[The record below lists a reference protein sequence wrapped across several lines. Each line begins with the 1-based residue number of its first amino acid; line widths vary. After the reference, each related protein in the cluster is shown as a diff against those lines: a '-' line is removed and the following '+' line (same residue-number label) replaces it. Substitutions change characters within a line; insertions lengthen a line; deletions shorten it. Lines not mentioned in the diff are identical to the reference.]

1 MKKLLAI
8 GTLVIVSSL
17 SSCAT
22 SSDSFVQEQTGVAVI
37 RGRITAVQ
45 NLSAS
50 KIERLGDGLA
60 VTISQPGCTVSMQ
73 FAENQ
78 SRVME
83 LEPGTI
89 VIYGGDTDYVIRAA
103 PGKPTR

>member
-8 GTLVIVSSL
+8 VALVIVGSL

-22 SSDSFVQEQTGVAVI
+22 SSSTFVEEQTGVAVI
-37 RGRITAVQ
+37 RGRITAIQ

-60 VTISQPGCTVSMQ
+60 VTISEPGCKVSMK
-73 FAENQ
+73 FADNQ
-78 SRVME
+78 ATVME

-89 VIYGGDTDYVIRAA
+89 VIYGDETDYVIRAA